1 MAVSNTYGRVRK
13 PIGFDLIGVF
23 SSIETIEEKEG
34 HISADTDNTCSIWMP
49 VPPPGYKAVGFV
61 ANLGDQPPQ
70 NHIVFCLRSDLVTSA
85 MYSECIYTT
94 SPNLMFPSGF
104 SIWRLDNVVGSFCAS
119 PTINCPP
126 KDYGLDLSHVI
137 LWGSSQLSV
146 SSKESAG
153 LGSGQNHHD
162 GNQQIG
168 GQNMGSSGWDVLR
181 SISKATN
188 CYMSTPHFERIWWDK
203 GNDVRRPVSIWRPV
217 ARSGY
222 AVLGDCIM
230 EGLDSLSCGLE
241 KTRRNS
247 LL

>member
-13 PIGFDLIGVF
+13 PIGFNLIGRF
-23 SSIETIEEKEG
+23 SNIEGAERNEG
-34 HISADTDNTCSIWMP
+34 HVSADADSTCSIWMP
-49 VPPPGYKAVGFV
+49 VPPPGYKALGFV
-61 ANLGDQPPQ
+61 ANLGDEPPP

-85 MYSECIYTT
+85 MYSECIYTAT
-94 SPNLMFPSGF
+94 PNLMFPSGF

-119 PTINCPP
+119 PTINSPP
-126 KDYGLDLSHVI
+126 EDYGLDLSHVI
-137 LWGSSQLSV
+137 LWSSSQHFL
-146 SSKESAG
+146 SSKESAS
-153 LGSGQNHHD
+153 LGSRQDDHNGS
-162 GNQQIG
+162 QQIG
-168 GQNMGSSGWDVLR
+168 GQSMSSPGWDVLR

-230 EGLDSLSCGLE
+230 EGLESLTCGLA
-241 KTRRNS
+241 TT
-247 LL
+247 